1 MQRERRMMMSEVEE
15 DDEVKW
21 KMKMR
26 WLGIARTALNSSDKN
41 KMREIAELE
50 KYSYVF

>member
-1 MQRERRMMMSEVEE
+1 MKWSEMEE
-15 DDEVKW
+15 DDEVE

-26 WLGIARTALNSSDKN
+26 WLGIARTALNFSDKS
-41 KMREIAELE
+41 KMREIAGLE